1 MVEALSKTNA
11 AEGGRGNWVFHR
23 GGEQRSAENRGLLE
37 RAAPANGPNVKLL
50 LQKNILNSG
59 VFFICKKQKSLIYYQ
74 KIMSNSIAKNTTFMT
89 TASVLQRVVS
99 FVYFIIIA
107 RIIGAENTGDYFFA
121 LSFSTIFLVIADF
134 GLNNVLT
141 RELARSQEKSGV
153 FLNNLLS
160 IKLLLG
166 FVSYGLIILAA
177 NLLNYSESTKQ
188 LIYVA
193 GITVIFDS
201 LQNLFYAS
209 LRAAQNLRYEAVGI
223 FLSQVLTMI
232 IGTTALILHW
242 PLYFLIVAYTVP
254 SFLSVFYSG
263 YFAAKILSLRFRLL
277 WQKDIIKPFLLMAVP
292 FFAAAIIGKLYAYS
306 DSLLMSKML
315 TKTELGYWS
324 VPYKIVFA
332 FQFIPIA
339 LTASMYPAISALFV
353 QENKEKI
360 AYLLLKGWRYLLL
373 VAMPL
378 TFGIYAIADK
388 FIISFYSTAYAPS
401 VTVLK
406 VLIFS
411 LVFSYLNYTM
421 AALLNAVNK
430 QGEQTL
436 LVLSALIISV
446 LLNLYLLPKYGV
458 VGAAFAVLLS
468 SVILF
473 IFSFWR
479 VQKVIHL
486 SIKDVLG
493 LLNKFFWPALLMMSA
508 VIYLQNYWNFFFCI
522 IAGAIIY
529 TTGAFVFGGL
539 TREDLNIK
547 KFIS

>member
-1 MVEALSKTNA
+1 
-11 AEGGRGNWVFHR
+11 
-23 GGEQRSAENRGLLE
+23 
-37 RAAPANGPNVKLL
+37 
-50 LQKNILNSG
+50 
-59 VFFICKKQKSLIYYQ
+59 
-74 KIMSNSIAKNTTFMT
+74 MSNSIAKNTTFMT
-89 TASVLQRVVS
+89 MASVLQRVVS

-209 LRAAQNLRYEAVGI
+209 LRAAQNLRYEAIGI

-232 IGTTALILHW
+232 IGTTALILGW
-242 PLYFLIVAYTVP
+242 PLYFLILAYTIP

-263 YFAAKILSLRFRLL
+263 FFATKILSLRFRLL
-277 WQKDIIKPFLLMAVP
+277 WQKDVVKPFLLMAIP

-378 TFGIYAIADK
+378 TFGIYTIADK
-388 FIISFYSTAYAPS
+388 FIISFYSAAYAPS

-446 LLNLYLLPKYGV
+446 LLNLYLLPRYGV
-458 VGAAFAVLLS
+458 IGAAYAALFSNVLLS
-468 SVILF
+468 

-479 VQKVIHL
+479 VRKIILLPIKNIIVLFDQFLWPSIIMAVSVIILQKYWHFSFCIVAGIL
-486 SIKDVLG
+486 
-493 LLNKFFWPALLMMSA
+493 
-508 VIYLQNYWNFFFCI
+508 IYLS
-522 IAGAIIY
+522 
-529 TTGAFVFGGL
+529 TAFVFGGL
-539 TREDLNIK
+539 NREDFNIK
-547 KFIS
+547 KLII